1 MKKGIVAILL
11 VLLMVLPFTAMAE
24 GEVFSTVKVHFDAG
38 EIPTVIEDDAT
49 LNLYDESGAT
59 LLDTKTISVKRGTR
73 YYETTFNVPAY
84 AIGTKFTLSLANEN
98 ESLVFCGAEGSTH
111 TLETFSYPDEN
122 GALINQT
129 SFYMAYKPAF
139 NKEAVIK
146 VRGNDKTLY
155 YHCLTDN
162 EVYVTT
168 DLLDVLGIK
177 CTKNFEAEKPYFTLT
192 SYKKGYSATFYLND
206 VYAVIGNEAL
216 NLDIPSFEING
227 SPFVPLSKVAT
238 YFACNYS
245 LESEDEYTRVIS
257 LTASAYSEN
266 YQKEEYVNS
275 RDITSR
281 TDYLIWVS
289 KSNFEVSLFKGSNK
303 NWTLVKSV
311 PCAIGAPNTP
321 TVEGSFE
328 YHQYQTRWT
337 YSNYYCG
344 PIMRFYRG
352 YAIHSTLIKYNG
364 VPYDNRVGVKISHG
378 CVRLRPEDINWLSTV
393 TPLYTRV
400 LVTK

>member
-1 MKKGIVAILL
+1 MKKFIGAVLLILL
-11 VLLMVLPFTAMAE
+11 LALSLSVMAE
-24 GEVFSTVKVHFDAG
+24 GEALTTVKVHFDAG
-38 EIPTVIEDDAT
+38 EIPTVIEDAAIF
-49 LNLYDESGAT
+49 NLYDENGAN
-59 LLDTKTISVKRGTR
+59 LLDTKTISIKRGTR
-73 YYETTFNVPAY
+73 YYEAEFTVPAY
-84 AIGTKFTLSLANEN
+84 EIGTKFTLSLANEN
-98 ESLVFCGAEGSTH
+98 ETLVFCDNEASTH

-122 GALINQT
+122 GALIYQT
-129 SFYMAYKPAF
+129 SFYMNYKPAF
-139 NKEAVIK
+139 NKEAIIK
-146 VRGNDKTLY
+146 VRGTDNTLY

-177 CTKNFEAEKPYFTLT
+177 CTKYADAEKPYFTLT
-192 SYKKGYSATFYLND
+192 TYNKNYSAAFYMND
-206 VYAVIGNEAL
+206 IYAVIGNEAL

-227 SPFVPLSKVAT
+227 YPFVPLSKVAT
-238 YFACNYS
+238 YFACNYAV
-245 LESEDEYTRVIS
+245 ESEDEYSRVIT

-266 YQKEEYVNS
+266 YQKEAYING

-289 KSNFEVSLFKGSNK
+289 KSDYEVNLFKGSKN
-303 NWTLVKSV
+303 NWTLVKSL

-321 TVEGSFE
+321 TVEGLFE
-328 YHQYQTRWT
+328 YHQYQPRWT
-337 YSNYYCG
+337 YANYYCG

-352 YAIHSTLIKYNG
+352 YALHSTLIKYDG
-364 VPYDNRVGVKISHG
+364 TPYDNRVGVKISHG
-378 CVRLRPEDINWLSTV
+378 CLRLRPEDIKWLSTV